1 LQVTGALPDP
11 ELEVAEVAAGAAAA
25 GAAALPEVP
34 ELAPPD
40 ADLSMPPCP
49 RQAPRP
55 PLAELVPSLQVTG
68 PLDEPDDE
76 EEVDEEP
83 EVAAGAA
90 AGAAALPE
98 AAVLPEVLA
107 DLSMPP
113 WPRQAPRPPLAEVV
127 PSLQVTGLLLSLV
140 VCASDSPGAAMSAAA
155 NTAPHIKPLNLAIFI
170 CRSPPERDRCYGTA
184 RIPQRP
190 QARARHEAA
199 QRTSRCSLASMNT
212 RTVMLLGFITFLS
225 CFVPRAHAEW
235 MERTEAIMGTR
246 IYVELWAEDAEK
258 GNEAIE
264 AVMADMRRIDNLM
277 SHYKPES
284 ELSLINAHA
293 YEAPVRVDKE
303 LFDLIKLS
311 THSQLT
317 DGAFD
322 ITYASVGYLYDYR
335 RHIHPSEAQIKSA
348 LPAVNWRNLLFDE
361 KEHSVRFEHAGMRID
376 LGGIG
381 KGYAVDHGIEL
392 LKARGFRHAVV
403 TAGGDTGI
411 IGDHM
416 GRPWLVAIRHPDDP
430 SKVVTRIPLSDS
442 AMSTSGDYERY
453 FDENGVRYHHIID
466 PHTGHSASKVRSATV
481 IAPTA
486 TQTDGMSKTAFVL
499 GPEKALEIINRLP
512 DYDAVFV
519 CPDGRVLY
527 SKGLRPPAARPAD
540 APAAT
545 AASRRVPP

>member
-1 LQVTGALPDP
+1 MKVRI
-11 ELEVAEVAAGAAAA
+11 
-25 GAAALPEVP
+25 
-34 ELAPPD
+34 
-40 ADLSMPPCP
+40 LS
-49 RQAPRP
+49 
-55 PLAELVPSLQVTG
+55 
-68 PLDEPDDE
+68 
-76 EEVDEEP
+76 
-83 EVAAGAA
+83 
-90 AGAAALPE
+90 
-98 AAVLPEVLA
+98 
-107 DLSMPP
+107 
-113 WPRQAPRPPLAEVV
+113 
-127 PSLQVTGLLLSLV
+127 LLSLAV
-140 VCASDSPGAAMSAAA
+140 VSCAV
-155 NTAPHIKPLNLAIFI
+155 AP
-170 CRSPPERDRCYGTA
+170 CA
-184 RIPQRP
+184 R
-190 QARARHEAA
+190 
-199 QRTSRCSLASMNT
+199 
-212 RTVMLLGFITFLS
+212 
-225 CFVPRAHAEW
+225 AEW

-246 IYVELWAEDAEK
+246 VYVELWAEDPAR
-258 GNEAIE
+258 GNEALE

-284 ELSLINAHA
+284 ELSQINAHA
-293 YEAPVRVDKE
+293 YQEPVRVDKE

-311 THSQLT
+311 TYYSQIT

-348 LPAVNWRNLLFDE
+348 LPAVNWHNLLLDE
-361 KEHSVRFEHAGMRID
+361 THHTVRFEHAGMRID

-381 KGYAVDHGIEL
+381 KGYAVDHGIAI
-392 LKARGFRHAVV
+392 LKARGFKHAVV
-403 TAGGDTGI
+403 TAGGDTRI

-499 GPEKALEIINRLP
+499 GPEKALEIINRMP
-512 DYDAVFV
+512 EYDAVFV

-527 SKGLRPPAARPAD
+527 SNGLRPPAERPPGA
-540 APAAT
+540 AAAT
-545 AASRRVPP
+545 AASSRVQP